1 MRILFL
7 SRWYP
12 FPPDNG
18 SKIRVYNLLRGLSER
33 HAVTLISFINSGAEL
48 AGVSLPDL
56 ALDDV
61 KVCEYREFRPN
72 SRQALLGYLSRT
84 PRYLI
89 DTYQPAMAALIR
101 ETCRNSPHDLV
112 IASQT
117 SMAAYQYSFSGVP
130 AIFDEVELGLFRPNG
145 GDDLN
150 RCCAVRQRFTWE
162 KHRRYIARIVEK
174 FRACTVVSERER
186 DLVVEIAPGYR
197 PVHVI
202 PNCIDVDAHDGAATK
217 RVPGALVFTG
227 PLSYQPNHFAMGWF
241 LNDIYPSI
249 QVEVSGVTLT
259 ITGDPGSQPVLTAPG
274 VTYAGVV
281 PDIRQV
287 IGSSSVSVV
296 PLRSGGGTRLK
307 ILESLAL
314 RTPVVTTSKGAEGL
328 DVRTGE
334 HLLIADTPGEFARSV
349 VKLLRDPEHARALAE
364 KGFKL
369 VRERY
374 NSDVVLPKFL
384 QLVDEVAHPS

>member
-33 HAVTLISFINSGAEL
+33 HTVTLISFVTPGSVMRAT
-48 AGVSLPDL
+48 APADTV
-56 ALDDV
+56 LDEI

-72 SRQALLGYLSRT
+72 SGRALLGYLSRT

-101 ETCRNSPHDLV
+101 RTCEDSPYDLV
-112 IASQT
+112 VASQT
-117 SMAAYQYSFSGVP
+117 AMAAYQDLFPGIP

-145 GDDLN
+145 GGELN
-150 RCCAVRQRFTWE
+150 TRGSVRQRLTWE
-162 KHRRYIARIVEK
+162 KHRRYIARVGQK

-186 DLVVEIAPGYR
+186 SLFTEVAPYYR

-202 PNCIDVDAHDGAATK
+202 PNCIDVPAYERVATK
-217 RVPGALVFTG
+217 RVPGALVFAGST
-227 PLSYQPNHFAMGWF
+227 SYQPNLRAMRWF
-241 LNDIYPSI
+241 LSDIYPS
-249 QVEVSGVTLT
+249 VKAEVPGATLA
-259 ITGDPGSQPVLTAPG
+259 ITGDPGLQHVLTGPG
-274 VTYAGVV
+274 VTHTGVV
-281 PDIRQV
+281 PDIHQV
-287 IGSSSVSVV
+287 VASCSVSVV
-296 PLRSGGGTRLK
+296 PVRSGGGTRLK
-307 ILESLAL
+307 IIESLAL

-334 HLLIADTPGEFARSV
+334 QLLIADTADEFAGAV
-349 VKLLRDPEHARALAE
+349 VRLLRDPEHARVLAE
-364 KGFKL
+364 NGFKL

-384 QLVDEVAHPS
+384 RLVDEVARLS